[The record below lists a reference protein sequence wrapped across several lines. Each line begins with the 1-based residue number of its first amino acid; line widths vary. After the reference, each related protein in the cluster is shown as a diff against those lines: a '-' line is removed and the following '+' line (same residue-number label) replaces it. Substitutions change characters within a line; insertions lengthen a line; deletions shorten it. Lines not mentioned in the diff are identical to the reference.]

1 MRTNLS
7 LRLCGPLLA
16 ALLIVAP
23 LALPAQAEDK
33 PAAPAAPAAA
43 APDPKAVPPKMFA
56 SKEAALEALR
66 AALAANDD
74 AAIVALVGGAHA
86 DLVQSG
92 KDPSVAKE
100 RARLAALIQEKSA
113 WEEIPDG
120 AVAVLGFKAWPM
132 PVPLGVKD
140 GQWFWDGEAG
150 RDEVL
155 ARRIGAHELAVIDA
169 LRQVVEAQEAYKAAD
184 RDGDGVLEYAQRFV
198 STKGTRDGLW
208 WPDAE
213 DGSTED
219 RAPLGAL
226 LEEYVEYAT
235 PGERPG
241 VWQGYRFRLLKGQ
254 GPCTPGGRMGY
265 MQGEN
270 LVGGW
275 AVIAYPDEYRNTG
288 VKSFIISHR
297 GRLFERDLGPDGEK
311 VAKALTEFNPDSTWT
326 RLGSP

>member
-7 LRLCGPLLA
+7 LRPLGHLFL
-16 ALLIVAP
+16 ALLVVAP
-23 LALPAQAEDK
+23 AVTPALADDK

-43 APDPKAVPPKMFA
+43 APTPPKMFA
-56 SKEAALEALR
+56 SKEAALEALH

-74 AAIVALVGGAHA
+74 AAIVALVGSAFA
-86 DLVQSG
+86 DIVQSG
-92 KDPSVAKE
+92 KDASVAKE
-100 RARLAALIQEKSA
+100 RARLAGLIKEKAA

-184 RDGDGVLEYAQRFV
+184 RDGDGVLEFAQRFV

-213 DGSTED
+213 DGSTEE

-241 VWQGYRFRLLKGQ
+241 MWQGYRFRLLKGQ
-254 GPCTPGGRMGY
+254 GPCTPGGRMSY

-270 LVGGW
+270 LVAGW
-275 AVIAYPDEYRNTG
+275 GVVAYPVEYRNTG

-311 VAKALTEFNPDSTWT
+311 LAKALTEFNPDSTWM
-326 RLGSP
+326 RLGNP